1 MRSQLLKQPVQWKKN
16 NKNDMI
22 SFSDN
27 SSNTSQ
33 EVRMES
39 FLKNL
44 VNHSEKLKGLIA
56 NTTLI

>member
-1 MRSQLLKQPVQWKKN
+1 
-16 NKNDMI
+16 MI